1 LRSHSSERLYNRLRF
16 GFAKQTNNRCKQQGP
31 RSLFV
36 MGCLIS
42 KEQLGKRGIDKAA
55 SGVQGAFI
63 SIRLKRTHCHL
74 KPSEQLEAPGVPL
87 WTMDAPTAGR
97 LNESVARSR
106 ELRRNFGRPS
116 SQSAPSLVS
125 PVSFGAR
132 RSKATFVVRQDV
144 SPSFSPHVFENASA
158 GGITK
163 KMNLA
168 GIKLPSQS
176 SVLGTATNQALSKPS
191 TLMLPTSSSY
201 QKKSGSSAIAAKRE
215 QRR

>member
-1 LRSHSSERLYNRLRF
+1 
-16 GFAKQTNNRCKQQGP
+16 
-31 RSLFV
+31 
-36 MGCLIS
+36 
-42 KEQLGKRGIDKAA
+42 
-55 SGVQGAFI
+55 
-63 SIRLKRTHCHL
+63 
-74 KPSEQLEAPGVPL
+74 
-87 WTMDAPTAGR
+87 MDAPTAGR

-191 TLMLPTSSSY
+191 TRMDAANVF
-201 QKKSGSSAIAAKRE
+201 QKKQEERQLRHSGKARTAVVMIFYS
-215 QRR
+215 